1 MGGRRI
7 EYSGCS
13 FVPPEGFVI
22 QEEASYVSSDTSTAA
37 EVFDR
42 RKSPLC
48 ITLASTAVYPDV
60 PDFSE
65 SPKDMNPDAYP
76 VTLTLN
82 TFVAHFTASALDY
95 LRNAGEELKKHFSAF
110 RTDLCEEAKVGEFP
124 AARAQYSLV
133 TNFRIFQLHYAWLVN
148 SMLVTATMT
157 VTESGVEKGWGNL
170 RAFVESVRFRQ

>member
-1 MGGRRI
+1 MAVRRI
-7 EYSGCS
+7 EYGGCS

-22 QEEASYVSSDTSTAA
+22 QEEASYVSSDTSTGA

-95 LRNAGEELKKHFSAF
+95 LRNTGAELEKHFSAF
-110 RTDLCEEAKVGEFP
+110 RTDFCEETTVGEFP

-148 SMLVTATMT
+148 SVLVTATMT
-157 VTESGVEKGWGNL
+157 VTESGSARGWTDLQN
-170 RAFVESVRFRQ
+170 FVESVTI